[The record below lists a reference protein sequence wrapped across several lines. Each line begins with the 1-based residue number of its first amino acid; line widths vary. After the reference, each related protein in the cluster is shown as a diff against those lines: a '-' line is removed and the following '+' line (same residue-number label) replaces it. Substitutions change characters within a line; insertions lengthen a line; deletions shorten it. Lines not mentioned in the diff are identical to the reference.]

1 MEETSAQYSHF
12 QLPADF
18 STEICP
24 SLVFTSMVINSL
36 SFSLLPPHH
45 TYSLGPLAVASPSL
59 CGCASPGCQ
68 PVHVHTVSP
77 ITSLQCCVCIQQDLQ
92 SRTSVLTAKAPSDAS
107 GLSAFSLSLVTGLNL
122 NFCLLLQLCTCTPPA
137 WLASQISTAMLTPVV
152 RPFIHGSEW
161 DDVSK
166 VLKEKKKQKLPT
178 RRLYLP
184 KLSIEIKGR

>member
-77 ITSLQCCVCIQQDLQ
+77 TTSLQCCLCIQQDLQ

-107 GLSAFSLSLVTGLNL
+107 GLSAFSPVS
-122 NFCLLLQLCTCTPPA
+122 CYWPESQLLLAPPA
-137 WLASQISTAMLTPVV
+137 VYLYTPSLACITN
-152 RPFIHGSEW
+152 
-161 DDVSK
+161 
-166 VLKEKKKQKLPT
+166 
-178 RRLYLP
+178 LYCHAHPCGETLHP
-184 KLSIEIKGR
+184 WE